1 MKKTEKFIVCNKI
14 ENKKKKSY
22 YDGVY
27 SDDGT
32 ESEYEFSE
40 NDDQSSD
47 EEISRKNKKT
57 EARKGTVART
67 TTIELATKKEEKK
80 QKGIVDY
87 ISS

>member
-32 ESEYEFSE
+32 ESDYEFSE
-40 NDDQSSD
+40 NDDESSD
-47 EEISRKNKKT
+47 EEIFKKNKKT
-57 EARKGTVART
+57 QARKGTVART

-80 QKGIVDY
+80 QKGIADY